1 MIAVLRGVRVGSS
14 PAWLAERLTAVG
26 QRPINSVVHATNYIL
41 LELNQPLHAFDLAK
55 LRGPAVVVRRAR
67 PGEKIVTLDGATRTL
82 TPEMTAICD
91 AEHPTI
97 VAGVMGSAESEV
109 SAGTKDLVLECAYF
123 QPTRI
128 RRTRRALGLSSE
140 SSYRFERGI
149 DMLGMPDAL
158 RRAIELIVAV
168 AGGELR
174 EPPLDLWPE
183 PQHEKTI
190 FLRPERVAHLLG
202 MPVDPAEIERRL
214 SAVGFFLAPKDGRL
228 AVQVPGWR
236 PDVTREVDLIE

>member
-1 MIAVLRGVRVGSS
+1 
-14 PAWLAERLTAVG
+14 
-26 QRPINSVVHATNYIL
+26 
-41 LELNQPLHAFDLAK
+41 
-55 LRGPAVVVRRAR
+55 
-67 PGEKIVTLDGATRTL
+67 
-82 TPEMTAICD
+82 
-91 AEHPTI
+91 
-97 VAGVMGSAESEV
+97 MGSAEAEV
-109 SAGTKDLVLECAYF
+109 SPSTTDLVLECAYF
-123 QPTRI
+123 QPTRV
-128 RRTRRALGLSSE
+128 RRTRRALELASE

-158 RRAIELIVAV
+158 RRAVELIVAV

-190 FLRPERVAHLLG
+190 FVRPERVAHLLG

-236 PDVTREVDLIE
+236 PDVTREADLRRRLLPGLVRRVEHNWANHNRDIRLFEVGTVFRRGSGSPVEEWTSVAAVLTGARRPPHWSEGAKLPDMDIWDLKRHFEL